1 MQEQQKRAEFG
12 EKSRKFGR
20 MAHMQNDVNVGCCGQ
35 LFVAKGMFSTRQMV
49 HVHLPVSV
57 AGIPFLE
64 KGPVKKSCPAG
75 E

>member
-1 MQEQQKRAEFG
+1 MMSMSVA
-12 EKSRKFGR
+12 
-20 MAHMQNDVNVGCCGQ
+20 VGQ
-35 LFVAKGMFSTRQMV
+35 LFVAKGMFSTKQMV

-75 E
+75 A